1 MRLRVLSRADV
12 ERALDPDA
20 LVYALA
26 DAFAALSAGRASM
39 PPRTGVE
46 VPGHGTVLLMGAHSH
61 GAASTAARPAPR
73 PPRAS
78 PCSPRAG

>member
-20 LVYALA
+20 LVEALA

-46 VPGHGTVLLMGAHSH
+46 VPGQRH
-61 GAASTAARPAPR
+61 AS
-73 PPRAS
+73 
-78 PCSPRAG
+78 C